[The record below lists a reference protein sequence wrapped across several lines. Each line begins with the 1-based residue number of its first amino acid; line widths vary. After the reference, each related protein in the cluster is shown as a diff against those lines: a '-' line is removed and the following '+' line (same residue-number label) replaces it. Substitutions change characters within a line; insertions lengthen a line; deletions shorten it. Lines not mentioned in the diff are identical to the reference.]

1 MKQQT
6 LHIDPEFKAQIPPL
20 TEDERKQLEENILAD
35 GEILS
40 PILVWN
46 DTIVDGHNRYEI
58 LQSHPEIPYNVRS
71 LYLETREQ
79 VLAWICKNQLG
90 RRNLTPEQKKFLIEK
105 QYDAEKQAEGFHGNQ
120 HTVPA
125 VSAGVQNAAQPERRP
140 FYALQQN
147 VSAAGSRDGSG
158 PLSFD
163 ILRESAGEH
172 PGPAGRQH
180 TAGPASRRGGGI
192 SCGSHPSP
200 GG

>member
-58 LQSHPEIPYNVRS
+58 LQSHPEVPYDVRS

-79 VLAWICKNQLG
+79 ALAWICKNQLG
-90 RRNLTPEQKKFLIEK
+90 RRNLTPEQKKFLIGK

-120 HTVPA
+120 LELLTKYTKA
-125 VSAGVQNAAQPERRP
+125 ISYGIIEKSTKGWPEC
-140 FYALQQN
+140 N
-147 VSAAGSRDGSG
+147 SKS
-158 PLSFD
+158 
-163 ILRESAGEH
+163 
-172 PGPAGRQH
+172 
-180 TAGPASRRGGGI
+180 TW
-192 SCGSHPSP
+192 
-200 GG
+200 